1 MKKIAFFVE
10 GQTEQVFI
18 NRLVKEIIGYGN
30 LTVLLKKVSGGVN
43 APKREFV
50 RNHSI
55 SLKSEYTAL
64 IYDCGS
70 DNRVKSEILE
80 NINSLREA
88 GYTCIIGLRDLYPLS
103 IEELPRLEKG
113 LRFLPSPLKRKDY
126 PFNIIV
132 AVREVETWFLA
143 ESSHFLKVDRRL
155 TGRFIERYLGFNPD
169 TIDPISREHPSEDIN
184 RIYKL
189 TGKSYTKKYWQVEK
203 LVSRLDFNKI
213 RNDVRYKTPSLNA
226 LIYII
231 EKFKKGEIQESIP
244 LIIRKEKS
252 SLK

>member
-10 GQTEQVFI
+10 GQTEQIFVK
-18 NRLVKEIIGYGN
+18 RLIKEIIGYNN
-30 LTVLLKKVSGGVN
+30 LTILLKKISGGTN

-50 RNHSI
+50 RNYSI

-70 DNRVKSEILE
+70 DNRVKSEIID

-88 GYTCIIGLRDLYPLS
+88 GYICIIGLRDLYPLS
-103 IEELPRLEKG
+103 LEELPRLEKG
-113 LRFLPSPLKRKDY
+113 LKYLPYPLNKKDY
-126 PFNIIV
+126 PFDIVV

-143 ESSHFLKVDRRL
+143 ESSHFLKVDKRL
-155 TGRFIERYLGFNPD
+155 TGQFIEKQLGFNPD
-169 TIDPISREHPSEDIN
+169 TANSISREHPSEDIN

-189 TGKSYTKKYWQVEK
+189 IGRSYTKKYWQVEK
-203 LVSRLDFNKI
+203 LVNRLDFNKI
-213 RNDVRYKTPSLNA
+213 KKDIRFKIPSLNE
-226 LIYII
+226 LITAI
-231 EKFKKGEIQESIP
+231 ETFKGKELQKNVI
-244 LIIRKEKS
+244 LKKEKS

>member
-18 NRLVKEIIGYGN
+18 NRLVKEVIGYNN
-30 LTVLLKKVSGGVN
+30 LTVLLKKISGGTN

-50 RNHSI
+50 RNYSI
-55 SLKSEYTAL
+55 PLKSEYTAL

-70 DNRVKSEILE
+70 DNRVKSEILD

-113 LRFLPSPLKRKDY
+113 LKYLPYPLKKKDY
-126 PFNIIV
+126 PFDIVV

-143 ESSHFLKVDRRL
+143 ESSHFLKVDKRL

-169 TIDPISREHPSEDIN
+169 TVNPISREHPSEDIN

-189 TGKSYTKKYWQVEK
+189 AGKSYTKKYWQVEK
-203 LVSRLDFNKI
+203 LVNRLDFNKI
-213 RNDVRYKTPSLNA
+213 KKDIRFRIASLNE
-226 LIYII
+226 LITTI
-231 EKFKKGEIQESIP
+231 EKFKKGETQEPILS
-244 LIIRKEKS
+244 KTEKS
-252 SLK
+252 NLK

>member
-30 LTVLLKKVSGGVN
+30 LTVLLKKISGGTN

-50 RNHSI
+50 RNYSI

-70 DNRVKSEILE
+70 DNRVKSEILD

-88 GYTCIIGLRDLYPLS
+88 GYTCIVGLRDLYPLS
-103 IEELPRLEKG
+103 IEELPRLEQG
-113 LRFLPSPLKRKDY
+113 LKFLPYPLKKKDC
-126 PFNIIV
+126 PFDIVV

-143 ESSHFLKVDRRL
+143 ESSHFLKVDRKL
-155 TGRFIERYLGFNPD
+155 TGRFIEKHLGFNPD
-169 TIDPISREHPSEDIN
+169 TVNPISREHPSEDIN
-184 RIYKL
+184 KIYKL
-189 TGKSYTKKYWQVEK
+189 IGRSYTKKYWQVEK
-203 LVSRLDFNKI
+203 LVNRLDFNKI
-213 RNDVRYKTPSLNA
+213 IKDIRFRTPSLNE
-226 LIYII
+226 LIQTI
-231 EKFKKGEIQESIP
+231 EQFKNGELQESVI
-244 LIIRKEKS
+244 LRKEKS

>member
-18 NRLVKEIIGYGN
+18 NRLVKEIIGYNN
-30 LTVLLKKVSGGVN
+30 LTVLLKKITGGTN

-50 RNHSI
+50 RNYSI

-70 DNRVKSEILE
+70 DNRVKSEILD

-88 GYTCIIGLRDLYPLS
+88 GYTCIVGLRDLYPLS

-113 LRFLPSPLKRKDY
+113 LKFLPYPLKKKDC
-126 PFNIIV
+126 PFDIV
-132 AVREVETWFLA
+132 IAVREVETWFLA
-143 ESSHFLKVDRRL
+143 ETSHFQKVNKSL
-155 TGRFIERYLGFNPD
+155 TGRFIEKHLGFNPD
-169 TIDPISREHPSEDIN
+169 TVNPISREHPSEDIN

-189 TGKSYTKKYWQVEK
+189 VGRSYTKKYWQVEK
-203 LVSRLDFNKI
+203 LVNRLDFNKI
-213 RNDVRYKTPSLNA
+213 RKDLRYKISSLDE
-226 LIYII
+226 LITTI
-231 EKFKKGEIQESIP
+231 ERFKKGEIQGTEM
-244 LIIRKEKS
+244 LLKEKS